1 MLLARR
7 ASGGDPPQRRRTT
20 VRAAHLGEGESGL
33 PQHLQDLIDADD
45 VLAAPGL
52 ARSQRHVLDE
62 PQLPATAQAL
72 GQETWRAFLH
82 GGGHGHGID
91 LDGVQAGLLGASDP
105 GQDVGEPVT
114 ASDGGVVLR
123 VQGVDGDV
131 DAVQARRPQPG
142 GPLLQAQAVRGQGD
156 IRFDPGRGPQRGQCF
171 DDLLQVAP
179 HERLATGQADAL
191 DPQALDGD
199 APQAGELGG
208 GQQIRGG
215 QPLETL
221 RGHAVGATQVAA
233 VRDGQA
239 QVAHGAPVAVDQL
252 LGDAVGGRGRR
263 AGTFWQLG

>member
-1 MLLARR
+1 MLLAQR
-7 ASGGDPPQRRRTT
+7 ASGGDAPQRRRTT

-91 LDGVQAGLLGASDP
+91 LDGVQAGLLGAGDP
-105 GQDVGEPVT
+105 GQDVGEPVA

-131 DAVQARRPQPG
+131 DAVQAGRPQPG

-156 IRFDPGRGPQRGQCF
+156 VRLGSGRGPQHGQCF
-171 DDLLQVAP
+171 DDFLQVAP

-191 DPQALDGD
+191 DSQALDGD
-199 APQAGELGG
+199 TPQAGELGG

-252 LGDAVGGRGRR
+252 LGDAVGSRGRQ
-263 AGTFWQLG
+263 AGTFGQLG